1 MTHAVIFSLIDSPL
15 HPDFS
20 ALYQKLGL
28 QEIRLTSQRKAM
40 SELKK
45 TRPDYVVAD
54 FLYGYG
60 NNYAGINLSNLDVFL
75 RSLQKYAPAAK
86 VIVLVEKEERQFVD
100 GLAELFP
107 LHAILVHPVAE
118 PDLAALL
125 QGPS

>member
-1 MTHAVIFSLIDSPL
+1 MTETVIYSLIDSPL

-20 ALYQKLGL
+20 ALYEKLGL
-28 QEIRLTSQRKAM
+28 REIRLTSQRKAM

-75 RSLQKYAPAAK
+75 RSLQKYAPETK
-86 VIVLVEKEERQFVD
+86 VIVLAEKEERQFVD
-100 GLAELFP
+100 RLAELFP
-107 LHAILVHPVAE
+107 LHGILVHPVQE
-118 PDLAALL
+118 IEITALL
-125 QGPS
+125 QS